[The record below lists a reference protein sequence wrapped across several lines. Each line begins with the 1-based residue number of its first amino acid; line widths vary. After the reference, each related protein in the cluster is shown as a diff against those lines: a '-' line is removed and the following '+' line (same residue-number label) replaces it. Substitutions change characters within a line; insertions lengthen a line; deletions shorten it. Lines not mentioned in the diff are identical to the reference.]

1 MHLFLTLFIFAIFN
15 CDFTNA
21 CPLPHGGSKINLL
34 YKWGVCFSCS
44 TKWSKAN
51 LQDSILETKEVE
63 PTSSKKLR
71 KKKKKELWDGRKEEL
86 ELIWYKI
93 LWSHRLLSKETP
105 FCSTKTGGI
114 LLFYFL
120 RLNWAKKTKLYK
132 EYIWF
137 LALIS

>member
-71 KKKKKELWDGRKEEL
+71 KKKKKKSCEMEEKRSWSLFGTKYCEATGFWARKLHSVLGKQVEYYYFIFWGWIGL
-86 ELIWYKI
+86 RKPNY
-93 LWSHRLLSKETP
+93 
-105 FCSTKTGGI
+105 TKNI
-114 LLFYFL
+114 FDF
-120 RLNWAKKTKLYK
+120 
-132 EYIWF
+132 
-137 LALIS
+137 